1 MEIIRFRHLSFS
13 IRFIYVESAINIC
26 FISLFGDF
34 ATKVSR
40 YCIRMCFLGFSMIGV
55 LFDVA
60 VCYLGKNLDLY
71 GAQENDR
78 RREFIKEDD
87 MPQTADG
94 EKKKKKEMNGNVN

>member
-1 MEIIRFRHLSFS
+1 
-13 IRFIYVESAINIC
+13 
-26 FISLFGDF
+26 
-34 ATKVSR
+34 
-40 YCIRMCFLGFSMIGV
+40 MIGV

-87 MPQTADG
+87 IPQTADG
-94 EKKKKKEMNGNVN
+94 ERKKKEMNGNVN

>member
-1 MEIIRFRHLSFS
+1 
-13 IRFIYVESAINIC
+13 
-26 FISLFGDF
+26 
-34 ATKVSR
+34 
-40 YCIRMCFLGFSMIGV
+40 MIGV

-87 MPQTADG
+87 IPQTADG
-94 EKKKKKEMNGNVN
+94 EKKKKEMNGNVNWMTKKLSFLPITRENVPCKIFNFICSYGGYKKYLYPYF